1 MNQEL
6 QKMLDELPQKKYAKL
21 SDNQLQGYEIQ
32 RNIPRN
38 KEWRNKIGAAN
49 KGKFVSDVTRKKIG
63 ENSKKLKHSDETKEI
78 CRQKSIGLNVGRKH
92 TQEAKDKLSK
102 LKKGIK
108 ASDETKI
115 KLSEAQKKRT
125 NHFSEEAIKNRRV
138 KTLKPILCYSYPDMK
153 FICEYESII
162 SAATNLNRDRG
173 GILKILNGTIKE
185 PRKLT
190 FKYKN

>member
-1 MNQEL
+1 MNEQL

-21 SDNQLQGYEIQ
+21 SDRQLEGYEIQ

-38 KEWRNKIGAAN
+38 EEWRRKIGQ
-49 KGKFVSDVTRKKIG
+49 KQKRKFVSEETRKKIS
-63 ENSKKLKHSDETKEI
+63 EQSKKLKHSEETKEI
-78 CRQKSIGLNVGRKH
+78 CRQKSIGLNVGRRH

-102 LKKGIK
+102 SKKGK
-108 ASDETKI
+108 KLSEEGRK
-115 KLSEAQKKRT
+115 KLSEAQKKRI
-125 NHFSEEAIKNRRV
+125 NHFNELAIKNRRE
-138 KTLKPILCYSYPDMK
+138 KTLRPILCYSYPEMK

-162 SAATNLNRDRG
+162 EASIKLKRDRG
-173 GILKILNGTIKE
+173 GIGKILNGTIKE

>member
-1 MNQEL
+1 MNEEL
-6 QKMLDELPQKKYAKL
+6 QKMLDELPKKKYAKL
-21 SDNQLQGYEIQ
+21 TDRQLEGYEIQ

-38 KEWRNKIGAAN
+38 KEWRNKIAAAHR
-49 KGKFVSDVTRKKIG
+49 GKIVSDVTRKKIG
-63 ENSKKLKHSDETKEI
+63 ENSKKHKHSQKTKEI

-92 TQEAKDKLSK
+92 TQEAKNKLSK
-102 LKKGIK
+102 LKKGTK
-108 ASDETKI
+108 ASDETKRI
-115 KLSEAQKKRT
+115 LSEAQKKRT
-125 NHFSEEAIKNRRV
+125 NHFNEEAIKNRRA